1 MGHYGRGSTE
11 LQFCQSVRIL
21 QTACAGAHPTLSTLS
36 MRDTLVLSTVLTAV
50 IMSCAPGAEVVPPST
65 PEAPMMEAPPAQAAP
80 AKAAPA
86 KAPPLTAEEQKAA
99 AEKEKLARDFATLEE
114 DHKSELNRLTPELR
128 ASLKPLAE
136 KTYPSTRAALKAALA
151 GAQRK
156 PGHAARDAQRHPR
169 ETLEFFGLKPNQNV
183 LEVGP
188 GEGWYTE
195 LLAPTLAKNGKLF
208 VTQFDPNGS
217 KDQRPTLYGLRTKYF
232 LEELPEVYRKVEPV
246 VVDMAAPKFSLDG
259 KLDSV
264 LLIRGAHGLVN
275 NKLLTPWLAEFHR
288 ALKARGILGIEQ
300 HRAAA
305 GKSADETS
313 QHGYLPEAFVIEQVE
328 AAGFKLA
335 AKSEI
340 NANPKDTKNY
350 PEGVWSLPPT
360 LREGEKDR
368 DKYMGIGESDR
379 MTLRFVKVEAAGS
392 AKTPAK

>member
-1 MGHYGRGSTE
+1 
-11 LQFCQSVRIL
+11 
-21 QTACAGAHPTLSTLS
+21 
-36 MRDTLVLSTVLTAV
+36 MRDTLVLSSVLTAV

-65 PEAPMMEAPPAQAAP
+65 PEAPMMEAPPAEAAP
-80 AKAAPA
+80 AKPA
-86 KAPPLTAEEQKAA
+86 
-99 AEKEKLARDFATLEE
+99 FATLEA

-136 KTYPSTRAALKAALA
+136 NAYPSTRAALKAALA

-169 ETLEFFGLKPNQNV
+169 ETLEFVALKPNQNV

-188 GEGWYTE
+188 GEAWYTE

-232 LEELPEVYRKVEPV
+232 LEELPEVYSKVEPV
-246 VVDMAAPKFSLDG
+246 VVDTAAPKLSLDG

-275 NKLLTPWLAEFHR
+275 NKVLTPWLAEFHR

-305 GKSADETS
+305 GQSSDEAT
-313 QHGYLPEAFVIEQVE
+313 
-328 AAGFKLA
+328 
-335 AKSEI
+335 
-340 NANPKDTKNY
+340 
-350 PEGVWSLPPT
+350 
-360 LREGEKDR
+360 
-368 DKYMGIGESDR
+368 
-379 MTLRFVKVEAAGS
+379 
-392 AKTPAK
+392 